1 MRIDEQK
8 ANVTYVTIRNTAT
21 TQGWT
26 RRFCTD
32 FIDHVVVREA
42 TNNQSPH
49 QITGLGLLSWQHVLS
64 QPWQELQTFC
74 IPQTLQLYYLIVAWN
89 HVFFPSPTNKT
100 EAFTS
105 PIPHANTTQCND
117 TSNQL
122 HTHTFICCS
131 INVPQPLQS
140 EKKTITSFCS
150 TKRPPCLRVWSPD
163 WGSLLQSE
171 VTFGCKLF
179 PELQVESCRINCVQK
194 S

>member
-122 HTHTFICCS
+122 HTHTHIHLLFHKCS
-131 INVPQPLQS
+131 STTPKR
-140 EKKTITSFCS
+140 KKNNNIILFNKTASLPS
-150 TKRPPCLRVWSPD
+150 CLIP
-163 WGSLLQSE
+163 GL
-171 VTFGCKLF
+171 GF
-179 PELQVESCRINCVQK
+179 PTPVRGHLWMQAVSRTPSWIL
-194 S
+194 